1 MKEVPEKF
9 LQALRLVAPGTVI
22 REGLDNIL
30 RGHTGAL
37 IVIGDAPEIREI
49 AEGGFELNAELT
61 ATGLYELSKMDGA
74 ILVSGDGRRILK
86 ANVHLIPQAAIP
98 SQETGIR
105 HRTAER
111 VARQTGAIVI
121 AISQRRSI
129 ITLYQGA
136 FKYVVRDTGLIL
148 ARANE
153 ALQALEKY
161 RRVLEKF
168 LGSLT
173 VMEFEEAATA
183 HDVVK
188 VIQRIEMIGRV
199 MDEIDF
205 YVIQLGNESRLV
217 TLQLEEMVG
226 GLKEEGD
233 LVIRDY
239 WVASGD
245 RTVEQVHKQLN
256 QCSPEEILEPLVV
269 SRILG
274 FGGNLAALDQPVVP
288 RGYRILRKIPRLP
301 MAVIENLVS
310 TFSSLPRILEATV
323 EALDAVDGIGEVRA
337 RAIKEGLAKLRE
349 QVILEHYS

>member
-1 MKEVPEKF
+1 MKEVPDKF

-37 IVIGDAPEIREI
+37 IVIGDSPEIREI

-74 ILVSGDGRRILK
+74 ILVSGDGQRILR
-86 ANVHLIPQAAIP
+86 ANVHLVPQAVIP

-129 ITLYQGA
+129 ITLYQGP
-136 FKYVVRDTGLIL
+136 FRYVVRDTGLIL
-148 ARANE
+148 ARATE

-161 RRVLEKF
+161 RRVLDKF
-168 LGSLT
+168 LNTLT
-173 VMEFEEAATA
+173 VLEFEEAVTA

-188 VIQRIEMIGRV
+188 VIQRVEMIGRV

-205 YVIQLGNESRLV
+205 YIIQLGNESRLV
-217 TLQLEEMVG
+217 TLQLEEMTG
-226 GLKEEGD
+226 GLREEGE

-239 WVASGD
+239 FVASGE
-245 RTVEQVHKQLN
+245 RAWEQVRKQLN
-256 QCSPEEILEPLVV
+256 QCSPEEILEPLVI
-269 SRILG
+269 SRIMG
-274 FGGNLAALDQPVVP
+274 FGGTLAALEQPVTP
-288 RGYRILRKIPRLP
+288 RGYRVLRKIPRLP
-301 MAVIENLVS
+301 MAVIENLVAAFG
-310 TFSSLPRILEATV
+310 TLPRIVEATV
-323 EALDAVDGIGEVRA
+323 EALDAVDGIGEIRA
-337 RAIKEGLAKLRE
+337 KAIKEGLAKLRE
-349 QVILEHYS
+349 QVLLEHYS